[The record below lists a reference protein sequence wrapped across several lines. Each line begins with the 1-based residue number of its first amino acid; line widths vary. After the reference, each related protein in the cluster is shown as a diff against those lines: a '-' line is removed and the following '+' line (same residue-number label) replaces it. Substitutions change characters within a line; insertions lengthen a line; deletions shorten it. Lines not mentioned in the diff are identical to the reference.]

1 MIKIIL
7 PAAIKQIAGVL
18 EDIEI
23 EAGNV
28 AEAVDKALEKYPELR
43 SSLYDSRSNF
53 KKYIR
58 LYLNETMLEA
68 TGYAQVLL
76 EAGDVIS
83 IIIPVSGG

>member
-7 PAAIKQIAGVL
+7 PAAIRQIVGVL
-18 EDIEI
+18 GDIEV

-28 AEAVDKALEKYPELR
+28 AEAIDKALEKYPELKG
-43 SSLYDSRSNF
+43 SLYDNRSNF

-68 TGYAQVLL
+68 TGYAQVLI

-83 IIIPVSGG
+83 IITPVSGG

>member
-7 PAAIKQIAGVL
+7 PAAIRQIVGVL
-18 EDIEI
+18 GDIEV

-28 AEAVDKALEKYPELR
+28 AEAIDKALEKYPELKG
-43 SSLYDSRSNF
+43 SLYDNRSNF

-58 LYLNETMLEA
+58 LYLNETMLDS
-68 TGYAQVLL
+68 TGYAQVLI

-83 IIIPVSGG
+83 IITPVSGG

>member
-7 PAAIKQIAGVL
+7 PAAIRQIVGVL
-18 EDIEI
+18 GDIEV

-28 AEAVDKALEKYPELR
+28 AEAVDKALEKYPELKG
-43 SSLYDSRSNF
+43 SLYDSRSNF

-58 LYLNETMLEA
+58 LYLNETMLDS
-68 TGYAQVLL
+68 TGYAQVLI

-83 IIIPVSGG
+83 IITPVSGG

>member
-7 PAAIKQIAGVL
+7 PAAIRQIVGVL
-18 EDIEI
+18 GDIEV

-28 AEAVDKALEKYPELR
+28 AEAVDKALEKYPELKG
-43 SSLYDSRSNF
+43 SLYDNRSNF

-58 LYLNETMLEA
+58 LYLNETMLDS
-68 TGYAQVLL
+68 TGYAQVLI

-83 IIIPVSGG
+83 IITPVSGG